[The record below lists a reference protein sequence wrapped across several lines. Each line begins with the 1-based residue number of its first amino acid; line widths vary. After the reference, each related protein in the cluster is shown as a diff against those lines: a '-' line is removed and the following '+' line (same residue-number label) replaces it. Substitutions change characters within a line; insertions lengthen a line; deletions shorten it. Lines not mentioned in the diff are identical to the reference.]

1 MDLEYGVV
9 LPFISA
15 LFFGFA
21 LAYIFLEFRAR
32 SQKQKERRPIVIG
45 SPTNI
50 QHQSHIGFSPDGT
63 LVIRNLPPQYQVLF
77 DNINDSLN
85 RMGVDKVTEKEAKLI
100 LKALPILATSTPKPR
115 NVSGAIREVSN
126 TEEVLSLQSQLR
138 SKTKEVD
145 DLKRNMEL
153 ERKAFKDEIVRL
165 RSEKSSSNQDQ
176 AFTNLQNLTDQISSL
191 TQTIQNLERENQEL
205 KEINSQLEVQL
216 SSVHILDLD
225 ISNQAPIPP
234 PIIPETPSINP
245 APTKASPQ
253 PTRSDQPRTA
263 LLEAI
268 RNPSIRLRPIA
279 NSPSREKRDAILE
292 DSSVGGLI
300 ASALIKRRQYIKDDA
315 MEDDN
320 LEQWI

>member
-1 MDLEYGVV
+1 M
-9 LPFISA
+9 
-15 LFFGFA
+15 
-21 LAYIFLEFRAR
+21 
-32 SQKQKERRPIVIG
+32 K
-45 SPTNI
+45 
-50 QHQSHIGFSPDGT
+50 
-63 LVIRNLPPQYQVLF
+63 LV
-77 DNINDSLN
+77 
-85 RMGVDKVTEKEAKLI
+85 
-100 LKALPILATSTPKPR
+100 
-115 NVSGAIREVSN
+115 REVAN
-126 TEEVLSLQSQLR
+126 TEEISSLQSQLR

-234 PIIPETPSINP
+234 PIIPEAPSINP
-245 APTKASPQ
+245 APTKAPTSPGPPLTRASPQ

-279 NSPSREKRDAILE
+279 VKNKLFT
-292 DSSVGGLI
+292 
-300 ASALIKRRQYIKDDA
+300 
-315 MEDDN
+315 N
-320 LEQWI
+320 